1 MRPTGVL
8 TAAMSSTPAA
18 EPSRRLAEVDAL
30 RGVAALAVVLFHF
43 TTRFTELYA
52 PTSATTG
59 APSFTVPHGHYGVN
73 LFFIISGFVIFMTL
87 DRTRHGMDFVVS
99 RFSRLFPAYWV
110 AVALTFAVTSTFGL
124 PGKEVTALQALANLF
139 MIHGLFYVPHVD
151 GVYWTLEVELLFY
164 AGMFLLFIRGQVH
177 RVYWAMAVLLAMRL
191 VYHVAQVA
199 WGVDLP
205 WTLYRLTILKFIPW
219 FALGI
224 FVYQTAINPS
234 RSGDRAAQVVAV
246 LSLACLWVVDGWP
259 LALLALAL
267 AGLVWG
273 AASGRLPWLG
283 NPVLGFFGTTS
294 YTLYLLHENIGW
306 VVMRAVQARGWSFD
320 ASIALAFVTTV
331 LLATALTYAVEKPAM
346 GWVRQQYRRRATKP
360 LAKD

>member
-1 MRPTGVL
+1 MRPIGVL
-8 TAAMSSTPAA
+8 MAAMSSTPAA
-18 EPSRRLAEVDAL
+18 ESSHRLAEVDAL

-43 TTRFTELYA
+43 TTRFIELYP
-52 PTSATTG
+52 PTGSTAG
-59 APSFTVPHGHYGVN
+59 SPSFTVPHGHYGVN

-87 DRTRHGMDFVVS
+87 ARTQRGMDFVVS

-110 AVALTFAVTSTFGL
+110 AVAMTFAVTSTFGL
-124 PGKEVTALQALANLF
+124 PGKEVTVLQALANLF

-164 AGMFLLFIRGQVH
+164 SGMFLLFVRGQLH
-177 RVYWAMAVLLAMRL
+177 RVYWAMAGLLAMRL
-191 VYHVAQVA
+191 VYHVAHVA

-224 FVYQTAINPS
+224 FVYQTAINAS
-234 RSGDRAAQVVAV
+234 RAGDRSAQVTAV

-259 LALLALAL
+259 TALLALAL

-283 NPVLGFFGTTS
+283 NPVLGFFGTIS

-306 VVMRAVQARGWSFD
+306 VVMRAVQAQGGSFD
-320 ASIALAFVTTV
+320 ASIAVAFLTTV

-346 GWVRQQYRRRATKP
+346 RWVRKRYHQR
-360 LAKD
+360 LASP

>member
-1 MRPTGVL
+1 MTN
-8 TAAMSSTPAA
+8 SPAA

-43 TTRFTELYA
+43 TTRFLELYA
-52 PTSATTG
+52 PSAASAATVG

-87 DRTRHGMDFVVS
+87 DRTQRGMDFVVS

-110 AVALTFAVTSTFGL
+110 AVAITFAVTSTFGL
-124 PGKEVTALQALANLF
+124 PGKEVTPLQALANLF

-164 AGMFLLFIRGQVH
+164 TGMFLLFMRGKLQ
-177 RVYWAMAVLLAMRL
+177 RVYWAMAALLGLRL
-191 VYHVAQVA
+191 TYHVAQLA

-234 RSGDRAAQVVAV
+234 RAGGRAARLVAL

-273 AASGRLPWLG
+273 AARGHLPWLA
-283 NPVLGFFGTTS
+283 NPVLGFFGAIS

-306 VVMRAVQARGWSFD
+306 VVQRAVQANGGSFD
-320 ASIALAFVTTV
+320 ASIAAAFVVTV
-331 LLATALTYAVEKPAM
+331 LLSTALTYAVEKPAM
-346 GWVRQQYRRRATKP
+346 RWVRNQYRQRSAKP
-360 LAKD
+360 EA

>member
-1 MRPTGVL
+1 
-8 TAAMSSTPAA
+8 MSSPPAA
-18 EPSRRLAEVDAL
+18 EPSRRLAELDAL

-43 TTRFTELYA
+43 TTRFMELYA
-52 PTSATTG
+52 PSAASTASTG

-87 DRTRHGMDFVVS
+87 DRTQRGMDFVVS

-110 AVALTFAVTSTFGL
+110 AVAMTFAVTSTFGL
-124 PGKEVTALQALANLF
+124 PGKEVTLLQALANLF

-164 AGMFLLFIRGQVH
+164 TGMFLLFLRGKLH
-177 RVYWAMAVLLAMRL
+177 RVYWAMAALLGMRL
-191 VYHVAQVA
+191 TYHVAHVA

-224 FVYQTAINPS
+224 FVYQTAFNPA
-234 RSGDRAAQVVAV
+234 RLADRAAWVVAG

-259 LALLALAL
+259 VALLALAL

-273 AASGRLPWLG
+273 AARGRLPWLD
-283 NPVLGFFGTTS
+283 NPVLGFFGAIS

-306 VVMRAVQARGWSFD
+306 VVQRAVQASGGSFD
-320 ASIALAFVTTV
+320 ASIAAAFVTTV

-346 GWVRQQYRRRATKP
+346 RWVRQQHRRRAAAP
-360 LAKD
+360 VA